1 MYKLWGFII
10 WVPFDGIGGGNN
22 QLGHLASTYAAI
34 LTLILT
40 DQYELLD
47 NLRELIRDWLLT
59 LKNEVVVVVGHHL

>member
-1 MYKLWGFII
+1 MEINQSILDLIVNKITKCYKLWGFII
-10 WVPFDGIGGGNN
+10 WSPFDGIGGGN

-47 NLRELIRDWLLT
+47 NLREFVI
-59 LKNEVVVVVGHHL
+59 GY